1 VGTQT
6 VSCTATGLYADVNV
20 GTGKTATVTYT
31 LSNGLNGGLASNYM
45 LDAGTSTGNISALAI
60 AITAVANNRA
70 YNGNANSTASPSLS
84 ITVPAGDVSNFSQL
98 YADKNVGTGKVLV
111 PSGNVTD
118 GNGGNNYSYTF
129 VNNSAGIISVL
140 PVVLTPDAGQGKS
153 YGSSDPVLS
162 YSSSPALFSP
172 DVFTG
177 AITRSVGE
185 SIGSYAYA
193 LGSLTAGGNYS
204 LSLGGSNTFSINSQ
218 AVAGADFRSKASGNF
233 NNPSIWEYDQGGGD
247 WANASTF
254 PVGSNNITV
263 RSGDSVCL
271 NVNHAVAANKT
282 FLLNG
287 GAKLSIGANSILS
300 AAANATI
307 HFNAQA
313 VTVISNALGTGS
325 IGKIAGTLSGATNVT
340 VERYIGTNKRSWR
353 LLTIPVSGPTIR
365 QAWAGA
371 NANGNAPSGETAGV
385 GTLITG
391 HGATYS
397 NPSSAIA
404 SGFDFWPGLGGS
416 TTSSIRYYNNASWAS
431 TTNTPDIK
439 SAPTQQGY
447 MLYVRGDRTVTSGEG
462 TTTLRATG
470 ALKTGAQTI
479 AINQAYTVV
488 GNPFASAINI
498 KNIYSHGTNSSAITN
513 NFWVWDSR
521 LGTSGAYRLMAASSN
536 GTYTVIPSGVV
547 DSFLIINSGQAFFV
561 QRNGSNSTSIV
572 IDENDK
578 DTADHAAHLLRPII
592 PGEESSLAINLY
604 QANANTLGKLCDGV
618 LARFSDNYNALPTEP
633 YDIYKLNNF
642 NENLSLVRNN
652 RYLGIESRPYPV
664 SSDTL
669 FLPFWGQAIR
679 EYALQINN
687 NQFLDSGLTAKLID
701 KFTKTETPLSNSNA
715 ATNYSFSVTSDT
727 ASSSLGRFMIVLHSA
742 PVLAVVFNSISA
754 SKKENKVQLIWNT
767 TNETTVASYD
777 IEKSAD
783 GILFTKV
790 DTALALPGLTNASH
804 QWLDDQ
810 PFNGANY
817 YRVRSN
823 AKNKDH
829 HLSEVALVHMDNTS
843 KIQVAPNV
851 INNRRFNVVLNQPSA
866 GTYTLLL
873 TNVLGQPVLQK
884 IVSHAG
890 GISSTVIDLGRSN
903 IAAGVYLL
911 SVNDGVGKKEVF
923 RLLITQ

>member
-1 VGTQT
+1 
-6 VSCTATGLYADVNV
+6 
-20 GTGKTATVTYT
+20 
-31 LSNGLNGGLASNYM
+31 
-45 LDAGTSTGNISALAI
+45 
-60 AITAVANNRA
+60 
-70 YNGNANSTASPSLS
+70 
-84 ITVPAGDVSNFSQL
+84 
-98 YADKNVGTGKVLV
+98 
-111 PSGNVTD
+111 
-118 GNGGNNYSYTF
+118 
-129 VNNSAGIISVL
+129 
-140 PVVLTPDAGQGKS
+140 
-153 YGSSDPVLS
+153 
-162 YSSSPALFSP
+162 
-172 DVFTG
+172 
-177 AITRSVGE
+177 
-185 SIGSYAYA
+185 
-193 LGSLTAGGNYS
+193 
-204 LSLGGSNTFSINSQ
+204 
-218 AVAGADFRSKASGNF
+218 
-233 NNPSIWEYDQGGGD
+233 
-247 WANASTF
+247 
-254 PVGSNNITV
+254 
-263 RSGDSVCL
+263 
-271 NVNHAVAANKT
+271 
-282 FLLNG
+282 
-287 GAKLSIGANSILS
+287 LS

>member
-1 VGTQT
+1 
-6 VSCTATGLYADVNV
+6 
-20 GTGKTATVTYT
+20 
-31 LSNGLNGGLASNYM
+31 
-45 LDAGTSTGNISALAI
+45 
-60 AITAVANNRA
+60 
-70 YNGNANSTASPSLS
+70 
-84 ITVPAGDVSNFSQL
+84 
-98 YADKNVGTGKVLV
+98 
-111 PSGNVTD
+111 
-118 GNGGNNYSYTF
+118 
-129 VNNSAGIISVL
+129 
-140 PVVLTPDAGQGKS
+140 
-153 YGSSDPVLS
+153 
-162 YSSSPALFSP
+162 
-172 DVFTG
+172 
-177 AITRSVGE
+177 
-185 SIGSYAYA
+185 
-193 LGSLTAGGNYS
+193 
-204 LSLGGSNTFSINSQ
+204 
-218 AVAGADFRSKASGNF
+218 
-233 NNPSIWEYDQGGGD
+233 
-247 WANASTF
+247 
-254 PVGSNNITV
+254 
-263 RSGDSVCL
+263 
-271 NVNHAVAANKT
+271 
-282 FLLNG
+282 
-287 GAKLSIGANSILS
+287 
-300 AAANATI
+300 
-307 HFNAQA
+307 
-313 VTVISNALGTGS
+313 
-325 IGKIAGTLSGATNVT
+325 
-340 VERYIGTNKRSWR
+340 
-353 LLTIPVSGPTIR
+353 
-365 QAWAGA
+365 
-371 NANGNAPSGETAGV
+371 
-385 GTLITG
+385 
-391 HGATYS
+391 
-397 NPSSAIA
+397 
-404 SGFDFWPGLGGS
+404 
-416 TTSSIRYYNNASWAS
+416 
-431 TTNTPDIK
+431 
-439 SAPTQQGY
+439 
-447 MLYVRGDRTVTSGEG
+447 
-462 TTTLRATG
+462 
-470 ALKTGAQTI
+470 
-479 AINQAYTVV
+479 VV
-488 GNPFASAINI
+488 GNPYASAISI
-498 KNIYSHGTNSSAITN
+498 KNIYNHGSNRNAISN
-513 NFWVWDSR
+513 NFWVWDVT

-578 DTADHAAHLLRPII
+578 DTADHAAHILRPII

-851 INNRRFNVVLNQPSA
+851 INNRRFNVVLNQPTA
-866 GTYTLLL
+866 GAYTLLL